1 MKIQPIGEK
10 VAVKVI
16 KEDEVTLG
24 GLVTVV
30 QKGNSNKGLIVAL
43 GEEVTEYLHEGD
55 IVIFNRGS
63 GVSYTDGTDDYL
75 VLNVRDILGKVIE
88 WLVLKK

>member
-16 KEDEVTLG
+16 KEDEITLG

-30 QKGNSNKGLIVAL
+30 SKEKSNKGLIVAL
-43 GEEVTEYLHEGD
+43 GEEVTEYLNEGD
-55 IVIFNRGS
+55 TVIYNRGA
-63 GVSYTDGTDDYL
+63 GVSYTDGNDDYL
-75 VLNVRDILGKVIE
+75 VLNVRDILGKV
-88 WLVLKK
+88 VG

>member
-30 QKGNSNKGLIVAL
+30 QKENSNKGLIVAL
-43 GEEVTEYLHEGD
+43 VEEVTEYLHEGD

-88 WLVLKK
+88 

>member
-43 GEEVTEYLHEGD
+43 GEEVTEYLHEED
-55 IVIFNRGS
+55 IVIFNKGS
-63 GVSYTDGTDDYL
+63 GVSYTDGNDDYL
-75 VLNVRDILGKVIE
+75 ILNIRDILGKV
-88 WLVLKK
+88 LNND

>member
-43 GEEVTEYLHEGD
+43 G
-55 IVIFNRGS
+55 
-63 GVSYTDGTDDYL
+63 
-75 VLNVRDILGKVIE
+75 
-88 WLVLKK
+88 

>member
-16 KEDEVTLG
+16 KEDEITLG

-30 QKGNSNKGLIVAL
+30 QKGNSNKGIIVAL

-55 IVIFNRGS
+55 TIIFNRGA
-63 GVSYTDGTDDYL
+63 GVSYTDGNDDYL
-75 VLNVRDILGKVIE
+75 VLNVRDILGKVI
-88 WLVLKK
+88 K

>member
-55 IVIFNRGS
+55 TVIFNRGS

-88 WLVLKK
+88 

>member
-55 IVIFNRGS
+55 TVIFNRGS
-63 GVSYTDGTDDYL
+63 GVSYTDGNDDYL

-88 WLVLKK
+88 